1 MKKLGID
8 TGGTFTDLIGVDT
21 NGRIRSTKVLS
32 SPEDPTLAISRGI
45 QDFKGVEQI
54 VHGTTVATNALLERR
69 GAKSA
74 LIVNKGFE
82 DILILRR
89 QARPQLYGLQQVE
102 PEHVVPRSLVR
113 GVAGRLDEQGREV
126 SPLDLEALMAFV
138 GELQA
143 EGVESVAICLLHAYA
158 NPAHELAAR
167 ETLEA
172 CGLQIPISLSHEVHS
187 AFREYER
194 ASTTGINAYVQPK
207 MQGYLERIEELAAS
221 VEIMQSNG
229 GVTEPEFAAKFPVN
243 TLLSGPAGGV
253 VGAQYAA
260 EDLGI
265 RSFLTLDIGGTS
277 TDVSLVQGTPSLR
290 ELMEIDSLAIAVPS
304 LDIHTVG
311 AGGGSIAWVDE
322 GGALRVGPR
331 SAGSTPGPVVFGR
344 EGKEITLTD
353 AHVFLGRIEVEKL
366 EARGIAVDVE
376 LMTRQMQTLAD
387 RLRMRPDEV
396 AEGIIRIANSV
407 MGRAL
412 KVVSVSRGIDVSGLA
427 LIAFGGGG
435 GLHMCELAEEL
446 GIGTCVLPAHSE
458 VLSAWGLFQAGR
470 VGVSRQTLLHEL
482 DQGLIDTLKAQVTG
496 GFTELELL
504 LRYRGQGFE
513 LEVSV
518 EDLSAISAVELEH
531 RFKRRHGREYGYE
544 GQGII
549 ECVGYRVISRSPAVT
564 KPEIRTPA
572 GSEGASIWMPEGWVS
587 RESHG
592 HIVMERQ

>member
-21 NGRIRSTKVLS
+21 SGRIRSTKVLS

-45 QDFKGVEQI
+45 QDFEGVEQI

-69 GAKSA
+69 GAKAA

-126 SPLDLEALMAFV
+126 SPLDLEALKAFV

-158 NPAHELAAR
+158 NPAHELAVR
-167 ETLEA
+167 ETLVA
-172 CGLQIPISLSHEVHS
+172 CGLKVPISLSHEVHS
-187 AFREYER
+187 VFREYER
-194 ASTTGINAYVQPK
+194 TSTTAINAYVQPI
-207 MQGYLERIEELAAS
+207 MQGYLERIKELAAS
-221 VEIMQSNG
+221 VDIMQSNG
-229 GVTEPEFAAKFPVN
+229 GVTRPEYAAKFPVN

-253 VGAQYAA
+253 VGAQHAA
-260 EDLGI
+260 LDLGI
-265 RSFLTLDIGGTS
+265 QSFLTLDIGGTS
-277 TDVSLVQGTPSLR
+277 TDVSLVQATPSLR
-290 ELMEIDSLAIAVPS
+290 ELTEIDSLAISVPS

-344 EGKEITLTD
+344 GGSEITLTD
-353 AHVFLGRIEVEKL
+353 AHVFLGRIEVKKL
-366 EARGIAVDVE
+366 EARGISVDFE
-376 LMTRQMQTLAD
+376 SMNYAMQALAD
-387 RLRMRPDEV
+387 RLKMRPSAV

-446 GIGTCVLPAHSE
+446 GIRTCVLPAHSE
-458 VLSAWGLFQAGR
+458 VLSAWGLYQAGR
-470 VGVSRQTLLHEL
+470 ASVTRQTILHEL
-482 DQGLIDTLKAQVTG
+482 NDGLIDTLKERVTG
-496 GFTELELL
+496 EFTELELL

-513 LEVSV
+513 LEVGVDGLDS
-518 EDLSAISAVELEH
+518 ISALDLEK
-531 RFKRRHGREYGYE
+531 RFKFRHGREYGYE
-544 GQGII
+544 GQGVI
-549 ECVGYRVISRSPAVT
+549 ECVGYRVISRSPADVNPVHT
-564 KPEIRTPA
+564 LR
-572 GSEGASIWMPEGWVS
+572 SEGASIWMPDGWS
-587 RESHG
+587 SWERNG

>member
-8 TGGTFTDLIGVDT
+8 TGGTFTDLIGVDS
-21 NGRIRSTKVLS
+21 NGRVRSTKVLS

-45 QDFKGVEQI
+45 QDFEGVEQI

-74 LIVNKGFE
+74 LIVNEGFE
-82 DILILRR
+82 DILMLRR

-126 SPLDLEALMAFV
+126 SPLDLEMLKAFV

-143 EGVESVAICLLHAYA
+143 EGVQSVAICLLHAYA

-167 ETLEA
+167 EALKA

-194 ASTTGINAYVQPK
+194 ASTTAINAYVQPK

-229 GVTEPEFAAKFPVN
+229 GVTEPEYAGKFPVN

-260 EDLGI
+260 EELGI
-265 RSFLTLDIGGTS
+265 SSFLTLDIGGTS
-277 TDVSLVQGTPSLR
+277 TDVSLVQETPSLR

-344 EGKEITLTD
+344 GGKEITLTD

-376 LMTRQMQTLAD
+376 SMAHEMQALAD
-387 RLRMRPDEV
+387 RLRMRPHEV

-470 VGVSRQTLLHEL
+470 VSVSRQTLLREL
-482 DQGLIDTLKAQVTG
+482 DQGLVDTLKSRLTG
-496 GFTELELL
+496 EFTELELL

-518 EDLSAISAVELEH
+518 EDLSAISAVELER

-549 ECVGYRVISRSPAVT
+549 ECVGYRVISRSPADT
-564 KPEIRTPA
+564 KPAIRTSA
-572 GSEGASIWMPEGWVS
+572 GSEEASIWMPEGWGA

-592 HIVMERQ
+592 HVVMERQ

>member
-8 TGGTFTDLIGVDT
+8 TGGTFTDLIGVDSD
-21 NGRIRSTKVLS
+21 GRVRSTKVLS

-45 QDFKGVEQI
+45 QDFEGVEQI

-74 LIVNKGFE
+74 LIVNEGFE
-82 DILILRR
+82 DILMLRR

-126 SPLDLEALMAFV
+126 SPLDLEMLKAFV

-143 EGVESVAICLLHAYA
+143 EGVESVSICLLHAYA

-167 ETLEA
+167 EALKS

-194 ASTTGINAYVQPK
+194 ASTTAINAYVQPK

-229 GVTEPEFAAKFPVN
+229 GVTEPEYAGKFPVN

-260 EDLGI
+260 EELGI

-344 EGKEITLTD
+344 GGKEITLTD

-376 LMTRQMQTLAD
+376 SMAHEMQALAD
-387 RLRMRPDEV
+387 RLRMRPQEV
-396 AEGIIRIANSV
+396 AEGIIRIANSA

-470 VGVSRQTLLHEL
+470 VSVSRQTLLREL
-482 DQGLIDTLKAQVTG
+482 DQGLVDTLKSRLTG
-496 GFTELELL
+496 EFTELELL

-518 EDLSAISAVELEH
+518 EDLSAISAVELER

-549 ECVGYRVISRSPAVT
+549 ECVGYRVISRSPADT
-564 KPEIRTPA
+564 KPLIRTSA
-572 GSEGASIWMPEGWVS
+572 GSEGASIWMPEGWGA

>member
-8 TGGTFTDLIGVDT
+8 TGGTFTDLIGVDS
-21 NGRIRSTKVLS
+21 NGRVRSTKVLS

-45 QDFKGVEQI
+45 QDFEGVEQI

-74 LIVNKGFE
+74 LIVNEGFE
-82 DILILRR
+82 DILMLRR

-126 SPLDLEALMAFV
+126 SPLDLEMLKAFV

-143 EGVESVAICLLHAYA
+143 EGVQSVAICLLHAYA

-167 ETLEA
+167 EALKA

-194 ASTTGINAYVQPK
+194 ASTTAINAYVQPK

-229 GVTEPEFAAKFPVN
+229 GVTEPEYAGKFPVN

-260 EDLGI
+260 EELGI
-265 RSFLTLDIGGTS
+265 SSFLTLDIGGTS
-277 TDVSLVQGTPSLR
+277 TDVSLVQETPSLR

-344 EGKEITLTD
+344 GGKEITLTD

-376 LMTRQMQTLAD
+376 SMAREMQALAD
-387 RLRMRPDEV
+387 RLRMRPNEV

-470 VGVSRQTLLHEL
+470 VSVARQTLLHEL
-482 DQGLIDTLKAQVTG
+482 DQGLVDTLKARVTG
-496 GFTELELL
+496 EFTELELL

-518 EDLSAISAVELEH
+518 EDLSAISAVELE
-531 RFKRRHGREYGYE
+531 RQFKRRHGREYGYE

-549 ECVGYRVISRSPAVT
+549 ECVGYRVISRSPADT
-564 KPEIRTPA
+564 KPAIRTSA
-572 GSEGASIWMPEGWVS
+572 AEGASIWMPEGWGA
-587 RESHG
+587 RESRG
-592 HIVMERQ
+592 HVVMERQ